1 MGTTTRSMA
10 RRARDMERTTLS
22 DLPAELFE
30 LVANN
35 VDKEGI
41 GCLRLGNKECY
52 DKAQW
57 SFAKVHFE
65 DLVILPA
72 YESSLKDA
80 LNIVRE
86 RRFGSAVRQI
96 SICTDGI
103 PLHEELRIA
112 FTRIWV
118 TLHNSESSF
127 DSNSAFLTQIT
138 TALNYENWETE
149 ADGEEFTPQ
158 RALRDSVT
166 VGTIDSMGEAIFD
179 KLSNYEN
186 TLEVVLTDCRKSAT
200 RPRKYAQLVRGGG
213 IVFPSEMAPANENG
227 AMRMMHYCLSR
238 CDVHV
243 DNLRM
248 EPGRWGLPVHSLL
261 INQTCLASLANSL
274 STLKTAELVVWVQK
288 FHNAQPLE
296 KGRRIGQ
303 FMKALQN
310 AGKLESLSLE
320 MLDSGKDLSHEQM
333 GEITIH
339 RFEGCDTLWTFDD
352 LLLLELKML
361 SLVGG
366 AVHFHELAPF
376 IQRQPALRRLR
387 LMNTVIYLS
396 GPSEKE
402 FESVERAFATL
413 LPDLELS
420 CEGYTR
426 IYFAEG

>member
-1 MGTTTRSMA
+1 
-10 RRARDMERTTLS
+10 MERTTLS

-30 LVANN
+30 AVANN

-41 GCLRLGNKECY
+41 GCLRLANKECY
-52 DKAQW
+52 NRAQW
-57 SFAKVHFE
+57 AFAKVHFE

-72 YESSLKDA
+72 YEPSLKDA
-80 LNIVRE
+80 LKIVRE

-103 PLHEELRIA
+103 PSHEYLRIA
-112 FTRIWV
+112 FARIWV
-118 TLHNSESSF
+118 TLYSSESSF
-127 DSNSAFLTQIT
+127 ESKSAFLTQIT

-158 RALRDSVT
+158 RALKDSAT
-166 VGTIDSMGEAIFD
+166 VGTIDAMCEAIFD
-179 KLSNYEN
+179 KLSNYKK

-213 IVFPSEMAPANENG
+213 MVFPSEMTPANENG
-227 AMRMMHYCLSR
+227 AVRMLHCLSK
-238 CDVHV
+238 CDVQV
-243 DNLRM
+243 DNIRM

-261 INQTCLASLANSL
+261 TDEACLASIANCL
-274 STLKTAELVVWVQK
+274 STLKNAELVVWVK
-288 FHNAQPLE
+288 KDRDPHPLG
-296 KGRRIGQ
+296 KGRYIDQ
-303 FMKALQN
+303 FMQVLQG
-310 AGKLESLSLE
+310 AEQLESLSLE
-320 MLDSGKDLSHEQM
+320 ILDSGEGLSHEQI
-333 GEITIH
+333 EEVTIR
-339 RFEGCDTLWTFDD
+339 RFEKCDTLWTFDE
-352 LLLLELKML
+352 LLLLELKAL

-402 FESVERAFATL
+402 FESVERAFAML
-413 LPDLELS
+413 LPDLEVS

-426 IYFAEG
+426 IYFVEG